1 MNQPPMNSAERRV
14 YNRRLF
20 LRKRYEATLVRAG
33 NPQSWIYVIGCDE
46 VRVVKIGI
54 SSNPQSRLA
63 TMQTGSPVVL
73 RLLWKTPGSLDM
85 EQDLH
90 EYFHTYRK
98 HGEWFDF
105 GDENPVAMVAG
116 AAALLGYWRPPGKV
130 TGLSPHVPSTDRDD
144 ALPGESLEIPRV
156 ILPPPFDAPR
166 SEPIGPPPLPPL
178 PPGLRPAE
186 ETP

>member
-1 MNQPPMNSAERRV
+1 MNQPMNSSERHA
-14 YNRRLF
+14 YNRRLH
-20 LRKRYEATLVRAG
+20 LRKRYEAALDRAG
-33 NPQSWIYVIGCDE
+33 NPQPWIYVIGCDE

-54 SSNPQSRLA
+54 SCNLQSRLV
-63 TMQTGSPVVL
+63 TMQTGSPVAL
-73 RLLWKTPGSLDM
+73 RLLWKMPGSLDM

-90 EYFHTYRK
+90 EYFHAYRK

-116 AAALLGYWRPPGKV
+116 AAALLGYWHPLGEGADLP
-130 TGLSPHVPSTDRDD
+130 SHAPSTDRDD
-144 ALPGESLEIPRV
+144 ERPGESLEVPRV
-156 ILPPPFDAPR
+156 ILPPSFDATR

-178 PPGLRPAE
+178 PAGLRRAE